1 MSVFANQP
9 SSGEKLF
16 ARYFQNYFELVM
28 SDLNDITNND
38 TTKWR
43 NGLKD
48 IGSWNDNV
56 IDDELVQFKQT
67 CLDAD
72 MLFKSFDLDGELK
85 TFLHKIMMATTK
97 APAVID
103 RHYWTYPH
111 RDRQAFLVD
120 TIAMTARSL
129 AIASRRRRGEIS
141 PMSSLTPAASVPAT
155 RPNEASAVS
164 QEQSKASTRTVPT
177 LLHNEPPYPLSPLPD
192 ESVSQASAATAV
204 AAASTFSFDNVK
216 SEFNVQA
223 GGNAHEMDASRV
235 SKRFPSQVSKQS
247 RQNVKEFSIVSEK
260 FMKQPPQSSIRELH
274 DLHEN
279 DLVTGVEVI

>member
-43 NGLKD
+43 NGLND
-48 IGSWNDNV
+48 IGSWNDDV
-56 IDDELVQFKQT
+56 IDDELDQFKRA
-67 CLDAD
+67 CDDAD
-72 MLFKSFDLDGELK
+72 MLFQSFDLDGELK
-85 TFLHKIMMATTK
+85 TFLHKIMTATTK
-97 APAVID
+97 TSAVIE

-129 AIASRRRRGEIS
+129 AIAGRRRRE
-141 PMSSLTPAASVPAT
+141 MSQPDEASLRKQSQTSAQTSAQTSYPGGPASLVPASLV
-155 RPNEASAVS
+155 PASL
-164 QEQSKASTRTVPT
+164 PT
-177 LLHNEPPYPLSPLPD
+177 EPPYAPLPD
-192 ESVSQASAATAV
+192 ESVSQASAPTT

-216 SEFNVQA
+216 SEA
-223 GGNAHEMDASRV
+223 AAYDASRL
-235 SKRFPSQVSKQS
+235 SERFPSQVSKQS
-247 RQNVKEFSIVSEK
+247 KQSRQNTVKEFSIVSQK
-260 FMKQPPQSSIRELH
+260 IKPPPQSTIRE
-274 DLHEN
+274 HEED
-279 DLVTGVEVI
+279 DLVTGVEY

>member
-9 SSGEKLF
+9 SSGEKQF

-43 NGLKD
+43 NGLND

-56 IDDELVQFKQT
+56 IDDELDQFKQT
-67 CLDAD
+67 CDDAD
-72 MLFKSFDLDGELK
+72 MLFQSFDLDGELK
-85 TFLHKIMMATTK
+85 TFLHKIMTATTK
-97 APAVID
+97 TSAVIE

-129 AIASRRRRGEIS
+129 AIAGRRRRE
-141 PMSSLTPAASVPAT
+141 MSQPDEASLRKQSQTSAQTSYAGGPASLVPA
-155 RPNEASAVS
+155 SL
-164 QEQSKASTRTVPT
+164 PT
-177 LLHNEPPYPLSPLPD
+177 EPPYAPLPD
-192 ESVSQASAATAV
+192 ESVSQASAPTA

-216 SEFNVQA
+216 SEA
-223 GGNAHEMDASRV
+223 AAYDASRL
-235 SKRFPSQVSKQS
+235 SERFPSQVSKQS
-247 RQNVKEFSIVSEK
+247 KQSRQNTVKEFSIVSQK
-260 FMKQPPQSSIRELH
+260 YIKPPPQSTIRE
-274 DLHEN
+274 HE
-279 DLVTGVEVI
+279 